1 MERRDRLSTTEV
13 ADVLALADICARA
26 DGTAPL
32 AEHVRLALRH
42 QSPPGENNTSHLLIR
57 DADQANGEL
66 LGYAYLE
73 SIDHDTPGMSEL
85 CVHPAHRARGI
96 GGALVSEVVASAP
109 IQLWAH
115 GDHPSAGALAQ
126 RYGLVASRLLYR
138 MRRRLDTID
147 SPKLPAGLTVR
158 TFEVGRDE
166 QSWLDVNARAFAWHP
181 EQGAMTR
188 RDLDQRIAEPW
199 FDPAGLFLA
208 ERDGEVVGFHWT
220 KVHQGERPIGEVY
233 VLGVDPS
240 AQGIGLGGVL
250 TDIGL
255 AHLKGLGLD
264 AVLLYVDESNGKA
277 VRLYEKSGFTRW
289 STDVQYTAS

>member
-1 MERRDRLSTTEV
+1 MSPTEV
-13 ADVLALADICARA
+13 AEVLDLADVCARA

-42 QSPPGENNTSHLLIR
+42 QEADTVAHLLIR
-57 DADQANGEL
+57 DESGL
-66 LGYAYLE
+66 IGYAYLE
-73 SIDHDTPGMSEL
+73 SADHDTPGTSEL
-85 CVHPAHRARGI
+85 CVHPAHRARGV

-126 RYGLVASRLLYR
+126 RYGLTAARLLYR

-147 SPKLPAGLTVR
+147 SPNLPPGLTVR
-158 TFEVGRDE
+158 TFEPGRDE
-166 QSWLDVNARAFAWHP
+166 QAWLDVNARAFAWHP

-188 RDLDQRIAEPW
+188 GDLDQRIAEPW

-208 ERDGEVVGFHWT
+208 ERESDGQVVGFHWT
-220 KVHQGERPIGEVY
+220 KVHAGERPIGEVY

-255 AHLKGLGLD
+255 RHLKGLGLD
-264 AVLLYVDESNGKA
+264 AVLLYVDESNRKA
-277 VRLYEKSGFTRW
+277 VKLYEKTGFTRW
-289 STDVQYTAS
+289 STDVQYSTTTPRP